1 MFINGYTRLA
11 FIHIITLDTFFYLL
25 FSFLGIGKYEAL
37 NNECIKDNIKHQQWQ
52 NYYDL
57 FDVVQYN
64 STEIR

>member
-37 NNECIKDNIKHQQWQ
+37 NNECIKDNIKHQQ
-52 NYYDL
+52 
-57 FDVVQYN
+57 
-64 STEIR
+64 